1 MTIDNGAPVWLDLGT
16 TDLEAAKSFYRD
28 LFGWNFTS
36 TGEDFGGYLMVDVGV
51 PVGGA
56 APNMNEK
63 GELDPSLPAWFT
75 TYFKVDDIDA
85 ATADITAHGGQVFVA
100 PMRIGD
106 LGSMAIVAA
115 PSGAAFGLWQAAS
128 FAGFDTSGR
137 PGTAVWFESLI
148 SDFDADAAFYRDVF
162 GWRNVPEEQA
172 DARYVTNAAGRD
184 ARAGLMDGRGAL
196 PHGVPSHWQVTFAVE
211 DVDAAVATVLELGG
225 AVHQPPMDSPN
236 GRCAVVADPQGA
248 PFGII
253 AT

>member
-16 TDLEAAKSFYRD
+16 TDLEAAKTFYRD

-36 TGEDFGGYLMVDVGV
+36 TGDGFGGYLMVDVGV

-106 LGSMAIVAA
+106 LGSMAIGPLRRVR
-115 PSGAAFGLWQAAS
+115 PSGCGRRRPSRAS
-128 FAGFDTSGR
+128 TR
-137 PGTAVWFESLI
+137 P
-148 SDFDADAAFYRDVF
+148 
-162 GWRNVPEEQA
+162 
-172 DARYVTNAAGRD
+172 DAR
-184 ARAGLMDGRGAL
+184 
-196 PHGVPSHWQVTFAVE
+196 
-211 DVDAAVATVLELGG
+211 VL
-225 AVHQPPMDSPN
+225 
-236 GRCAVVADPQGA
+236 RCGSSR
-248 PFGII
+248 
-253 AT
+253 